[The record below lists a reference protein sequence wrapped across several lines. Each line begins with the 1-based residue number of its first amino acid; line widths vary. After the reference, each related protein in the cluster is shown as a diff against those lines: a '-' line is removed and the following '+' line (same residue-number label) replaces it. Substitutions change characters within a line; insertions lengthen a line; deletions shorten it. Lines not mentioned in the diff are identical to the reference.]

1 MNDKKD
7 EQYRGTII
15 TEWQFYDIEG
25 NGKQRRGDCDSIE
38 PKEPVDQ
45 LNMGVP
51 YICGTKS
58 DMMFIEYNSLT

>member
-1 MNDKKD
+1 MFVNDKKD

-38 PKEPVDQ
+38 PKEPVD
-45 LNMGVP
+45 
-51 YICGTKS
+51 
-58 DMMFIEYNSLT
+58 